1 MSINFISSKDS
12 DETRNLR
19 TEINNI
25 EIMMGNETNETID
38 ELFETFSQNYQK
50 DLDESTRGSKFN
62 FDSVD
67 LLYYNLQK
75 ASLNRKESSYID
87 SPKWLKDKK
96 ATVNPKNNDNNC
108 FQYALTAA
116 LNYQNI
122 KKDPQRISKIK
133 YFIDQYDWKEI
144 NFPATQKDWKKS
156 ELNSKTTALNILFV
170 PYNIDE
176 I

>member
-1 MSINFISSKDS
+1 MENSINNVNFISSNYS

-19 TEINNI
+19 TKSNNI
-25 EIMMGNETNETID
+25 EIMMGNETDEIID

-50 DLDESTRGSKFN
+50 DLEESTRGSKLN

-96 ATVNPKNNDNNC
+96 ATINPKNNDNNC

-122 KKDPQRISKIK
+122 KSNPERISKIELLL
-133 YFIDQYDWKEI
+133 ISI
-144 NFPATQKDWKKS
+144 IGKK
-156 ELNSKTTALNILFV
+156 
-170 PYNIDE
+170 
-176 I
+176 